1 MRTTAW
7 LQDLALV
14 SDLVRSEINAYD
26 RIGYVIAS
34 AGTVVQLGSALEW
47 ITVRLAKDWSGG
59 RSDMIEMRSDT
70 FTLPTQEMLSAMT
83 QAALGDDVYGEDPTA
98 NRLEELAATIVG
110 KPAACLMP
118 SGTMANLAAL
128 LVHVPR
134 GGKVLVGNESDIYLY
149 EAGGASVCG
158 GIVYEPIPTRPDGVL
173 ALDDLTAAL
182 PPDPDDPQFALPGLI
197 CVENTHNRMG
207 GRVLSETY
215 LAQLKGF
222 AAGHGVPV
230 HMDGARI
237 FNAAVAQ
244 GVPAKQIAA
253 HADSIQF
260 CLSKGLSAP
269 IGSILAGET
278 GFIDRAR
285 RVRKML
291 GGGMRQAG
299 VFAAAG
305 LVALT
310 SMVDRLAEDHEL
322 AAKLAAGLAEVEG
335 IDIDASSVT
344 TNIILFRVTANGLDD
359 NSFLHAARQRGLA
372 MSEFGHGRI
381 RAVTH
386 RGLSSADISAA
397 VAIVADVVRETA

>member
-1 MRTTAW
+1 MA
-7 LQDLALV
+7 
-14 SDLVRSEINAYD
+14 
-26 RIGYVIAS
+26 
-34 AGTVVQLGSALEW
+34 
-47 ITVRLAKDWSGG
+47 
-59 RSDMIEMRSDT
+59 DMIEMRSDT
-70 FTLPTQEMLSAMT
+70 FTLPTEQMVSAMT
-83 QAALGDDVYGEDPTA
+83 QAVLGDDVYGEDPTA
-98 NRLEELAATIVG
+98 NRLEELAAKSVG

-158 GIVYEPIPTRPDGVL
+158 GVVYEPIPTRPDGTL
-173 ALDDLTAAL
+173 ALDDLAAAF

-207 GRVLSETY
+207 GRVLSQAY
-215 LAQLKGF
+215 LAELRRF
-222 AAGHGVPV
+222 ATGHGIPV

-237 FNAAVAQ
+237 FNAAVAT
-244 GVPAKQIAA
+244 GVPAEQIAA

-269 IGSILAGET
+269 IGSILAGEAD
-278 GFIDRAR
+278 FIEKAR
-285 RVRKML
+285 RIRKML

-310 SMVDRLAEDHEL
+310 SMIDRLAEDHQR
-322 AAKLAAGLAEVEG
+322 AAQLAAGLAEVDG
-335 IDIDASSVT
+335 IDVDPGSVT
-344 TNIILFRVTANGLDD
+344 TNIVLFRVTANGLDD
-359 NSFLHAARQRGLA
+359 DRFLHAIKQRGLV
-372 MSEFGHGRI
+372 MGEFGHGRI

-386 RGLSSADISAA
+386 RGLSAADVSAA
-397 VAIVADVVRETA
+397 VAIVADVVREAS